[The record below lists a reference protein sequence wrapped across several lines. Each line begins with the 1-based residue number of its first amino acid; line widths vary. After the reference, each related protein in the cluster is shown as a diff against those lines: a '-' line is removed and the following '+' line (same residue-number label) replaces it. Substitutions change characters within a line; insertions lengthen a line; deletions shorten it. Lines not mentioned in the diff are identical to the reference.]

1 MIWYYWKVHGA
12 DWKWAVL
19 LLSEGRS
26 VQVQRELRVKA
37 NTLPGFWWDGTVTF
51 SHNSPRQLS
60 PQSHKPGGRLEHYDK
75 HSRFD
80 LIFTQRKKKGSLFLP
95 FTWCILNF
103 EHINNDRLKLCS
115 MIVPPCQHKMAEI
128 GWFEAVETSQLSSKR
143 VQERGLKRRDV
154 VTRRIQK
161 GLIFI

>member
-60 PQSHKPGGRLEHYDK
+60 PQSHKPGGRYD
-75 HSRFD
+75 STTNVSD
-80 LIFTQRKKKGSLFLP
+80 LIWFLP
-95 FTWCILNF
+95 KGKIKKPFAFLAIYMM
-103 EHINNDRLKLCS
+103 HLKFCTCGQWQIS
-115 MIVPPCQHKMAEI
+115 SCVPWSFRSASTKWLKWVGWKQPKQVSCQAN
-128 GWFEAVETSQLSSKR
+128 LS
-143 VQERGLKRRDV
+143 
-154 VTRRIQK
+154 
-161 GLIFI
+161 